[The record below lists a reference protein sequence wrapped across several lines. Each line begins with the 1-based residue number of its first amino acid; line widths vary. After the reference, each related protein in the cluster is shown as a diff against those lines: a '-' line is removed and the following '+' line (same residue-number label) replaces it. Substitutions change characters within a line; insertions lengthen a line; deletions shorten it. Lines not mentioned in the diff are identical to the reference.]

1 MRSTGP
7 LLSFAS
13 SLTPR
18 AMSLQLKRNALLLD
32 KLVATKE
39 SRYAVRALRQVRG
52 WQGQSPANLSVR
64 PAVEN

>member
-1 MRSTGP
+1 
-7 LLSFAS
+7 
-13 SLTPR
+13 
-18 AMSLQLKRNALLLD
+18 MSLQLKRNALLLD